1 MRHQRT
7 IRLSENM
14 EKAIEDA
21 SRQRGFASP
30 TAFIRHAV
38 DQELNGRKEDLT
50 GAEERLAASIQQ
62 VRHDQFRL
70 MRMHQALF
78 AYVDSLT
85 KTFLTCVPEPPADA
99 KAQAVA
105 RAKERYNRLLKSAGR
120 AMVGDSKVALHD
132 LVDSVEQ
139 DHDKK

>member
-7 IRLSENM
+7 IRLSEDM
-14 EKAIEDA
+14 DQAIQDV

-30 TAFIRHAV
+30 TVFIRHAL
-38 DQELNGRKEDLT
+38 DQELAGRKEALT

-62 VRHDQFRL
+62 IRGDQFRL

-78 AYVDSLT
+78 AYIDTLT
-85 KTFLTCVPEPPADA
+85 KTLLTCVPEPPPDA

-105 RAKERYNRLLKSAGR
+105 RAKERYHVLLKSAGR
-120 AMVGDSKVALHD
+120 AMVGESKLAMHD
-132 LVDSVEQ
+132 LVTSVG
-139 DHDKK
+139 

>member
-7 IRLSENM
+7 IRFSENA
-14 EKAIEDA
+14 KKSIDDA

-30 TAFIRHAV
+30 TAFIRYAIE
-38 DQELNGRKEDLT
+38 QEMAGRKEDLT
-50 GAEERLAASIQQ
+50 GAEERLAAGVLQ

-78 AYVDSLT
+78 AYVDTLT
-85 KTFLTCVPEPPADA
+85 KTLLTCVPEPPADA

-105 RAKERYNRLLKSAGR
+105 RAKERYDRLLKSAGR
-120 AMVGDSKVALHD
+120 AMVGESKLAMHD
-132 LVDSVEQ
+132 LVNSIE
-139 DHDKK
+139 

>member
-7 IRLSENM
+7 IRFSENI
-14 EKAIEDA
+14 EKSIDEA
-21 SRQRGFASP
+21 SRKRGVTSP

-38 DQELNGRKEDLT
+38 KQELTSRDEDLT

-78 AYVDSLT
+78 AYVDTLT
-85 KTFLTCVPEPPADA
+85 EILLTCVPEPPADA

-105 RAKERYNRLLKSAGR
+105 RAKERYDRLLNGAGR
-120 AMVGDSKVALHD
+120 AMVGESKPAMHD
-132 LVDSVEQ
+132 LVDPVE
-139 DHDKK
+139 